1 MSENVIGV
9 LGEDGCRRSLEPLEY
24 IIEMLTRVG
33 ISHLADIYEVDYRL
47 IVG

>member
-1 MSENVIGV
+1 MSENIIGI
-9 LGEDGCRRSLEPLEY
+9 LGEDGCRRSLEALEY
-24 IIEMLTRVG
+24 IIEMHTRVG